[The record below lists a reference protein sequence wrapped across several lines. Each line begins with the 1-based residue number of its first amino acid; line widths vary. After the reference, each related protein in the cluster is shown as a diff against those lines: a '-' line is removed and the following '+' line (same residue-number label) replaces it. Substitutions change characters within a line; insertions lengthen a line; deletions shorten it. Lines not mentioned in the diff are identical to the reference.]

1 LNSGTTNPLHSVRF
15 INDTTGF
22 VVSDS
27 GTILKTTDGGS
38 TWTAHNVPVSMFL
51 TSVYFIDADTG
62 YAAGASGAI
71 LKTTNGG
78 TNWMVQ
84 NSGTS
89 QNLSSVYFS
98 APTQGFAVGDSGTI
112 LGTTTGTMGIGNKQP
127 LMSNSVQI
135 YPNPTFSKI
144 TVVISETPA
153 TGQLSILNL
162 NGEELL
168 RQNTITSKNIV
179 DVSSLASGVYLV
191 KLTNERTVHVG
202 KFIKN

>member
-1 LNSGTTNPLHSVRF
+1 
-15 INDTTGF
+15 
-22 VVSDS
+22 
-27 GTILKTTDGGS
+27 
-38 TWTAHNVPVSMFL
+38 
-51 TSVYFIDADTG
+51 
-62 YAAGASGAI
+62 
-71 LKTTNGG
+71 
-78 TNWMVQ
+78 
-84 NSGTS
+84 
-89 QNLSSVYFS
+89 
-98 APTQGFAVGDSGTI
+98 
-112 LGTTTGTMGIGNKQP
+112 
-127 LMSNSVQI
+127 MSNSLQI